1 MNCKTVNG
9 RAPVELLI
17 ANDSK
22 DKAVRRE
29 GPAHDIRP
37 FLELL
42 PKDRV
47 EPTEFVNT
55 GELVLSFFLL
65 RREITI
71 ILVEQMSSF
80 LSYAKVLTFVKNFV
94 VVGPTSRYCSV
105 VHVLSAAFVEAEARQ
120 YT

>member
-9 RAPVELLI
+9 RVPVELLI

-29 GPAHDIRP
+29 GPDHDICP

-47 EPTEFVNT
+47 EPTGFVNT
-55 GELVLSFFLL
+55 GELIALSFFLL
-65 RREITI
+65 RQRIPK
-71 ILVEQMSSF
+71 ILVE
-80 LSYAKVLTFVKNFV
+80 
-94 VVGPTSRYCSV
+94 
-105 VHVLSAAFVEAEARQ
+105 
-120 YT
+120 